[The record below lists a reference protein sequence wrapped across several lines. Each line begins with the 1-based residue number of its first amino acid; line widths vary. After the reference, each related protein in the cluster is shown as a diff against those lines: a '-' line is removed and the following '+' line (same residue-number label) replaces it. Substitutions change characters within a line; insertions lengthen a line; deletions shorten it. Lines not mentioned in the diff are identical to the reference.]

1 MNIQE
6 FYASIDPA
14 GKEYEEVMSRL
25 GTERLVSKYL
35 KKMADDKSFANLK
48 EAIASENYKDAFMA
62 SHTIKGICMNLSLKL
77 LADSSSALTEELR
90 DNPDPAQVQAL
101 FKQVEEDYRIVTDGI
116 RSIE

>member
-6 FYASIDPA
+6 FYTSIDPS
-14 GKEYEEVMSRL
+14 GNDYTEVMSRL
-25 GTERLVSKYL
+25 GTERLVNKYL
-35 KKMADDKSFANLK
+35 KKMVEDKSFASLK

-90 DNPDPAQVQAL
+90 DNPDPAQVSAL
-101 FKQVEEDYRIVTDGI
+101 FKQVEQDYQIVTDGI
-116 RSIE
+116 KSIE